1 MHRKQGATM
10 NDAPR
15 SYLTPADRDA
25 AMIEASRLR
34 ALSLRREAFDAA
46 WNAIAEAARSS
57 FRRAAEMLGRVVP
70 HSQKGA

>member
-1 MHRKQGATM
+1 M

-34 ALSLRREAFDAA
+34 AMTLRREAV
-46 WNAIAEAARSS
+46 AIFWDDVAKLLRRIGTALSGRAARSQME
-57 FRRAAEMLGRVVP
+57 A
-70 HSQKGA
+70 

>member
-1 MHRKQGATM
+1 M

-34 ALSLRREAFDAA
+34 AMTLRREAVDAL
-46 WNAIAEAARSS
+46 WSAIARTIRNAAGTL
-57 FRRAAEMLGRVVP
+57 RRTVFHV
-70 HSQKGA
+70 HKGA